1 MRARMTPGGVG
12 HVTRMT
18 RAVAEPPVDPAE
30 GRDPATVPTDGMQAA
45 PGDQVDSV
53 DPVASRGDD
62 EPDDVDGPAPS
73 GGGGTSEGVEPPD

>member
-30 GRDPATVPTDGMQAA
+30 GRDPATVPTDGMQAV
-45 PGDQVDSV
+45 PV
-53 DPVASRGDD
+53 DPVEPVTSPGHGKSDD
-62 EPDDVDGPAPS
+62 ADGPVPS
-73 GGGGTSEGVEPPD
+73 GGDATSVPVEPPD